1 MSEENEQG
9 NKNNSYTC
17 NINIFMIYIVYK
29 YAYHGRKDKVVNME
43 IWNAMK
49 EGVMYCLAV

>member
-1 MSEENEQG
+1 
-9 NKNNSYTC
+9 
-17 NINIFMIYIVYK
+17 MIYIVYK

-49 EGVMYCLAV
+49 EGVMYCLAA